1 MSKIRVL
8 IVDDSTIVQDILRKG
23 LSRDPDIEI
32 VGVASDPYEASEK
45 LSSIEVDVMT
55 LDLEMPRMN
64 GIVFLKQLLPQY
76 PLPVIVVTSLTDR
89 GGTLAWAA
97 LQAGAVEVVPKP
109 KAEGQEA
116 LASFL
121 HELIS
126 KIKWAAQIKL
136 PQVDKTFESHPT
148 ASDAEGQII
157 AIGASLGGTAA
168 ISALFRQLPAT
179 MPPILMVQHM
189 PPTFTRMFAESLQ
202 KETIIKVKEAA
213 DGDKL
218 EIGHAYIAP
227 GDFHMRLKP
236 DWTLEVARGER
247 VCGHIPSVD
256 VLFMSVAQH
265 AGPRSIG
272 VLLTGMGK
280 DGAQGLLLMKQHGA
294 RTIAQDESTSVVFG
308 MPYEAYKLGAVDMLL
323 PLPRIPQMMIKLVK
337 EYKQRKT
344 P

>member
-1 MSKIRVL
+1 MKKIRVF
-8 IVDDSTIVQDILRKG
+8 IVDDSKIVQDILQKG
-23 LSRDPDIEI
+23 LSQDPEIEI
-32 VGVASDPYEASEK
+32 VGVASDAYEASEK
-45 LSSIEVDVMT
+45 LSTIDVDVMT

-64 GIVFLKQLLPQY
+64 GLIFLKQLLPQY

-116 LASFL
+116 LLSFL
-121 HELIS
+121 QELS
-126 KIKWAAQIKL
+126 AKIKWASQIKI
-136 PQVDKTFESHPT
+136 PQKDKEFESHPSREDVT
-148 ASDAEGQII
+148 GQVI

-168 ISALFRQLPAT
+168 LSALFRQLPAT
-179 MPPILMVQHM
+179 MPPLLIVQHM

-202 KETIIKVKEAA
+202 KETAITIHEAK
-213 DGDKL
+213 DGEKI

-227 GDFHMRLKP
+227 GDYHMRLRK
-236 DWTLEVARGER
+236 DWTIELSSGER
-247 VCGHIPSVD
+247 VSGHIPSVD
-256 VLFMSVAQH
+256 VLFMSVAMA
-265 AGPRSIG
+265 AGPQAIG

-294 RTIAQDESTSVVFG
+294 LTIAQDESTSVVFG

-323 PLPRIPQMMIKLVK
+323 PLPRIPQVLIKSV
-337 EYKQRKT
+337 KQRRQEK